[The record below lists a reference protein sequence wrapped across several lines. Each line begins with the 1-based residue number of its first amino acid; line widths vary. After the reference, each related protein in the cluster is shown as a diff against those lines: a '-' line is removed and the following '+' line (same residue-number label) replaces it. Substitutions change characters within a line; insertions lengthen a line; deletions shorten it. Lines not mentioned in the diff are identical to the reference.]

1 MSIAKPPLS
10 GFLHPLH
17 RQQKELHQQQLRTSA
32 GFILSLGA
40 DLLTLQ
46 TYLTNYLLPT
56 EHTYSEME
64 MKSIEGTNQEST
76 KSGIERGR

>member
-1 MSIAKPPLS
+1 MIEVRGRADSLRIPGNTSS
-10 GFLHPLH
+10 G
-17 RQQKELHQQQLRTSA
+17 RA
-32 GFILSLGA
+32 A
-40 DLLTLQ
+40 
-46 TYLTNYLLPT
+46 YLTNYLLPT